1 MAEEKVQIA
10 YYGTRDLRRRL
21 KREAL
26 ERGVSVQDI
35 LDKAVSS
42 YWDAAESTQGNRQN
56 YSLSTGSIG
65 TVGERQQFAQG
76 SEGLHMMLD
85 FVYESG
91 PARLVKAMETALD
104 AFASATHSY
113 LEHGTTSTEATSAD
127 EESDTLLQQ
136 ARGVAERAERSL
148 RDEDATG
155 SEGAETGSSNPDGED
170 AAVAPYPWRKRA

>member
-10 YYGTRDLRRRL
+10 YYGTRELRRRL

-35 LDKAVSS
+35 LDKAVAS
-42 YWDAAESTQGNRQN
+42 YWSAAESTQGNRQN

-127 EESDTLLQQ
+127 EESDTILQQ

-170 AAVAPYPWRKRA
+170 APVTTYPWRKRA

>member
-42 YWDAAESTQGNRQN
+42 YWNAAESTPGNRQN
-56 YSLSTGSIG
+56 YSLSTGPIG

-91 PARLVKAMETALD
+91 PPRLVKAMETALD
-104 AFASATHSY
+104 AFAAATHSY
-113 LEHGTTSTEATSAD
+113 LEHGTTTSNEAASAD
-127 EESDTLLQQ
+127 EETDSIISE
-136 ARGVAERAERSL
+136 AREVTARAERSL
-148 RDEDATG
+148 SDED
-155 SEGAETGSSNPDGED
+155 ETGNGDSSGED
-170 AAVAPYPWRKRA
+170 ASHQNYPWRKRA

>member
-35 LDKAVSS
+35 LDKAVAS
-42 YWDAAESTQGNRQN
+42 YWSAAESTPGNRQN
-56 YSLSTGSIG
+56 YSLSTGPIG

-76 SEGLHMMLD
+76 SEALHMLLD
-85 FVYESG
+85 YVYESG
-91 PARLVKAMETALD
+91 PPRLVKAMETALD
-104 AFASATHSY
+104 AFANATHSY
-113 LEHGTTSTEATSAD
+113 LDHGITTGNEAAP
-127 EESDTLLQQ
+127 EESDPLIEQ
-136 ARGVAERAERSL
+136 AREVTERAERTLS
-148 RDEDATG
+148 DEDESG
-155 SEGAETGSSNPDGED
+155 NGNSNGED

>member
-1 MAEEKVQIA
+1 VDICGNLIMAENKVQIA
-10 YYGTRDLRRRL
+10 YYGSRDLRRRL

-56 YSLSTGSIG
+56 SSLGTGSIG

-113 LEHGTTSTEATSAD
+113 LEHGTTRTEATS
-127 EESDTLLQQ
+127 EESDALIEQ
-136 ARGVAERAERSL
+136 ARTVTERAERALS
-148 RDEDATG
+148 DEDEAG
-155 SEGAETGSSNPDGED
+155 NGNSNGED
-170 AAVAPYPWRKRA
+170 APVTAYPWRKRA

>member
-1 MAEEKVQIA
+1 
-10 YYGTRDLRRRL
+10 
-21 KREAL
+21 
-26 ERGVSVQDI
+26 
-35 LDKAVSS
+35 
-42 YWDAAESTQGNRQN
+42 
-56 YSLSTGSIG
+56 
-65 TVGERQQFAQG
+65 
-76 SEGLHMMLD
+76 MMLD

-170 AAVAPYPWRKRA
+170 APVTTYPWRKRA